1 MPEVVGVIKCPVCG
15 AEGQELR
22 VNKNRKLYVFC
33 DRGCSSKFNSQKS
46 REWLAR
52 LARGDTIF
60 EQNYKIL
67 PLKSTIERTQ
77 LIENQQQKGVIEN
90 AKSGEFGRIDTIGR
104 TNAGRAGNPERGVQ
118 PTPSR
123 RGWLSD
129 FFSDDERE

>member
-1 MPEVVGVIKCPVCG
+1 MPEVVGVIKCPICG

-22 VNKNRKLYVFC
+22 VNKNHKLYVFC

-60 EQNYKIL
+60 EQNYKIS
-67 PLKSTIERTQ
+67 PLKSTIDGAQ
-77 LIENQQQKGVIEN
+77 IIENQQQKGVIEN
-90 AKSGEFGRIDTIGR
+90 GKPGRIDTIGR
-104 TNAGRAGNPERGVQ
+104 TNAGLAGDTERRIQ

-129 FFSDDERE
+129 FFINDDEREQ

>member
-52 LARGDTIF
+52 LGRGDTIF
-60 EQNYKIL
+60 EQNYKIF
-67 PLKSTIERTQ
+67 PLKSTIEGAQ
-77 LIENQQQKGVIEN
+77 IIENQQQKGVIEN
-90 AKSGEFGRIDTIGR
+90 GKSGRIDTIGR
-104 TNAGRAGNPERGVQ
+104 TNAGFAGNPERGVQ

-129 FFSDDERE
+129 FLLDDDERE